1 VLVAALL
8 IGVSM
13 SATTG
18 AERGDRVELVTLGQ
32 ALETALNLIGTFV
45 LAVSGALLGVR
56 KRFDLV
62 GIAVLAQI
70 TAVGGGILRD
80 VLIGAI
86 PPVAFTDVAYF
97 LLPLLATTL
106 VFFAHA
112 RLDRLYRAMLI
123 FDAAGLGLFAVA
135 GAAKASAAGLGPL
148 AAIALGALSAVG
160 GGILRDVLAN
170 DLPTVFRSDSE
181 LYAVPAV
188 LGATIV
194 VVAQR
199 QGLYGPSVATGAAL
213 FVFALRLLALRA
225 PACPMMGREAGARLA
240 AIGPG

>member
-1 VLVAALL
+1 M
-8 IGVSM
+8 GFGEFS
-13 SATTG
+13 
-18 AERGDRVELVTLGQ
+18 Q

-45 LAVSGALLGVR
+45 FAVSGALLGVR

-86 PPVAFTDVAYF
+86 PPVAFTDAAYF
-97 LLPLLATTL
+97 LLPLLATAL

-112 RLDRLYRAMLI
+112 RLDRLYTAMLI
-123 FDAAGLGLFAVA
+123 FDAAGLGLFAVS
-135 GAAKASAAGLGPL
+135 GAAKASAADLGPL

-170 DLPTVFRSDSE
+170 DLPAVFRSDSE
-181 LYAVPAV
+181 LYAVPAI
-188 LGATIV
+188 LGAAIV
-194 VVAQR
+194 VVAQ
-199 QGLYGPSVATGAAL
+199 QLGVYGLTVAVGAAL
-213 FVFALRLLALRA
+213 FIFILRLLALRRGWHA
-225 PACPMMGREAGARLA
+225 PRPRLPYD
-240 AIGPG
+240 GP

>member
-1 VLVAALL
+1 MEF
-8 IGVSM
+8 G
-13 SATTG
+13 TF
-18 AERGDRVELVTLGQ
+18 GQ
-32 ALETALNLIGTFV
+32 ALETALNLIGTFAF
-45 LAVSGALLGVR
+45 AVSGALLGVR

-80 VLIGAI
+80 VLIGAV
-86 PPVAFTDVAYF
+86 PPVAFTDAAYF
-97 LLPLLATTL
+97 LLPTLATAL

-112 RLDRLYRAMLI
+112 RLDRLYRAMLV
-123 FDAAGLGLFAVA
+123 FDAAGLGLFAVS

-181 LYAVPAV
+181 LYAAPAI
-188 LGATIV
+188 LGAAIV
-194 VVAQR
+194 VAAQQAGR
-199 QGLYGPSVATGAAL
+199 YGLPVATGAAL
-213 FVFALRLLALRA
+213 FVFALRLLALRRGWHA
-225 PACPMMGREAGARLA
+225 PRPRLPYD
-240 AIGPG
+240 GP